1 MGMTLRPAPKRSQPI
16 PWLLAISLGA
26 LALAAGCGKQP
37 PEPQPVVQVRAV
49 TVTPQSIAQHITGEA
64 VLAPVAQAAISPK
77 ITAPVRKFYVMR
89 GTKVKAGQLLAVLD
103 NQDLAAAA
111 LDSKGGYEQAQA
123 AYNTATK
130 ATIPADYQTAS
141 LGVEQAKA
149 NLNLAQQVYDSR
161 VSLFKQGAIPGREV
175 DTAKA
180 SLVQAQSAYDIANAR
195 FAAFKSVSHADAIKT
210 AQGQLA
216 SAKGKYQNAEAQLA
230 FSEIRSPINGVVTE
244 RPLYAGE
251 TAPAGTP
258 LITVMDVSTLLAKTH
273 LPEDQARL
281 LKVGQP
287 ATVTLDG
294 TEQSFPGTVSL
305 ISPALDPGSTT
316 IEVWVKVPNKAGT
329 LKAGAPARVS
339 ITSAIVENAIVVP
352 KEAVLTS
359 PAGTKQVMVVDS
371 NNIAHQREIQTGIT
385 DGQNV
390 QIVSG
395 LKAGETVVTTG
406 AYAMADGTKV
416 AIVPLGGAGA
426 GASGAS
432 QPGGDN

>member
-1 MGMTLRPAPKRSQPI
+1 
-16 PWLLAISLGA
+16 
-26 LALAAGCGKQP
+26 
-37 PEPQPVVQVRAV
+37 
-49 TVTPQSIAQHITGEA
+49 
-64 VLAPVAQAAISPK
+64 
-77 ITAPVRKFYVMR
+77 
-89 GTKVKAGQLLAVLD
+89 
-103 NQDLAAAA
+103 
-111 LDSKGGYEQAQA
+111 
-123 AYNTATK
+123 
-130 ATIPADYQTAS
+130 
-141 LGVEQAKA
+141 
-149 NLNLAQQVYDSR
+149 
-161 VSLFKQGAIPGREV
+161 
-175 DTAKA
+175 
-180 SLVQAQSAYDIANAR
+180 
-195 FAAFKSVSHADAIKT
+195 
-210 AQGQLA
+210 
-216 SAKGKYQNAEAQLA
+216 
-230 FSEIRSPINGVVTE
+230 
-244 RPLYAGE
+244 
-251 TAPAGTP
+251 
-258 LITVMDVSTLLAKTH
+258 STLLAKTH

>member
-1 MGMTLRPAPKRSQPI
+1 MGMTVRPALTRNQPI
-16 PWLLAISLGA
+16 PRLLAISLGVFA
-26 LALAAGCGKQP
+26 LATGCGKQA
-37 PEPQPVVQVRAV
+37 PEPQPVVQVRAI

-89 GTKVKAGQLLAVLD
+89 GSKVKAGQLLAVLD
-103 NQDLAAAA
+103 NQDLVASA
-111 LDSKGGYEQAQA
+111 LDSKGAYEQAQA
-123 AYNTATK
+123 AYNTSTK

-149 NLNLAQQVYDSR
+149 NLDVAQQVYNSR
-161 VSLFKQGAIPGREV
+161 ASLFKQGAIPGREV

-180 SLVQAQSAYDIANAR
+180 SLVQAQSAYDIAEAR
-195 FAAFKSVSHADAIKT
+195 FAAFKAVSHADAIKA

-216 SAKGKYQNAEAQLA
+216 SAKGKYQSAEAQLD

-273 LPEDQARL
+273 LPEDQTRL

-294 TEQSFPGTVSL
+294 TDQPFPGKVSL
-305 ISPALDPGSTT
+305 VSPALDPGSTT
-316 IEVWVKVPNKAGT
+316 IEVWVKIPNKAGT
-329 LKAGAPARVS
+329 LKAGAPVRVS
-339 ITSAIVENAIVVP
+339 ITSAAVESAIVVP

-359 PAGTKQVMVVDS
+359 PTGTRMVMVVDS
-371 NNIAHQREIQTGIT
+371 GNVAHQRDVRIGIS
-385 DGQNV
+385 DEKNV
-390 QIVSG
+390 QVLSG
-395 LKAGETVVTTG
+395 LKAGETVIISG
-406 AYAMADGTKV
+406 SYAMADGTKV
-416 AIVPLGGAGA
+416 SILPQSSA
-426 GASGAS
+426 ASGGVS
-432 QPGGDN
+432 

>member
-1 MGMTLRPAPKRSQPI
+1 MGMTVRLAPIWKQPF
-16 PWLLAISLGA
+16 PRLLAISLTA
-26 LALAAGCGKQP
+26 FALAAGCGKQP
-37 PEPQPVVQVRAV
+37 PEPQPVVQVQAI
-49 TVTPQSIAQHITGEA
+49 TVTPQSITQHITGEA
-64 VLAPVAQAAISPK
+64 VLAPIAQAAISPK
-77 ITAPVRKFYVMR
+77 ITAPVKKFYVVR
-89 GTKVKAGQLLAVLD
+89 GSKVKAGQLLAVLD

-130 ATIPADYQTAS
+130 ATIPADYQAAS
-141 LGVEQAKA
+141 LGVQQAKA
-149 NLNLAQQVYDSR
+149 NLDLAQQVYNSR

-180 SLVQAQSAYDIANAR
+180 SLVQAQSAYEIAKAR
-195 FAAFKSVSHADAIKT
+195 FAAFKSVNHADAIKA

-216 SAKGKYQNAEAQLA
+216 SAKGKYQSAEAMLD

-287 ATVTLDG
+287 ATVTPDG
-294 TEQSFPGTVSL
+294 SGQSFPGKVSL

-339 ITSAIVENAIVVP
+339 ITSATVENAIVVP
-352 KEAVLTS
+352 KEAVLTGPS
-359 PAGTKQVMVVDS
+359 GAQMVMVVDS
-371 NNIAHQREIQTGIT
+371 DNVAHQRDVRIGIS
-385 DGQNV
+385 DGKNV
-390 QIVSG
+390 QVLSG
-395 LKAGETVVTTG
+395 LKTGETVITSG
-406 AYAMADGTKV
+406 SYAMADGTKV
-416 AIVPLGGAGA
+416 SILPQSAAESGGA
-426 GASGAS
+426 S
-432 QPGGDN
+432 